1 MSKNRAASIRAR
13 LKNLADAA
21 KQDFNLTLTHY
32 GLERL
37 LYRLSVS
44 EHAPNFLLK
53 GALLFML
60 WYDVPQRPTRDADLL
75 GFGPDDIDSVA
86 AAFRDMC
93 VIDVDD
99 GIAFDAGSVTA
110 TEIRKEAGYGGV
122 RVELRAMLD
131 GARIT
136 LQVDIGFGD
145 VVTPAPD
152 TISYPI
158 LLADLPPPSLRAYPK
173 YTVVAEKF
181 QALCALGMAN
191 SRMKDYFDL
200 WVLLREGDLDDAELV
215 RAIQATFIR
224 RLTALPEGVPG
235 GLSDGFATDAGKQAQ
250 WRAFVTKNR
259 LDAIALGELVQH
271 LRAAFQR
278 LRIFSY

>member
-1 MSKNRAASIRAR
+1 MSENREASIRAR
-13 LKNLADAA
+13 LKNRAGAA

-60 WYDVPQRPTRDADLL
+60 WYEVPQRPTRDADLL
-75 GFGPDDIDSVA
+75 GFGPEDIDSVA
-86 AAFRDMC
+86 AAFRDIC
-93 VIDVDD
+93 AIEVDD
-99 GIAFDAGSVTA
+99 GIAFDVGSVKA

-122 RVELRAMLD
+122 RVDLRATLD
-131 GARIT
+131 GARIS

-145 VVTPAPD
+145 VVTPAPE
-152 TISYPI
+152 TIRYPV
-158 LLADLPPPSLRAYPK
+158 LLDELPPPTLRAYPK

-181 QALCALGMAN
+181 HALCALGMAN

-215 RAIQATFIR
+215 RAIEATFAR
-224 RLTALPEGVPG
+224 RRTAMPTAIPI
-235 GLSDGFATDAGKQAQ
+235 GLSDGFATDSGKQAQ
-250 WRAFVTKNR
+250 WRAFVTKNK
-259 LDAIALGELVQH
+259 LEAIALGDVVKS
-271 LRAAFQR
+271 LRDALQK
-278 LRIFSY
+278 LKVI

>member
-1 MSKNRAASIRAR
+1 MSANRAASIRAR
-13 LKNLADAA
+13 LKNRSDAA

-44 EHAPNFLLK
+44 KHAPNFLLK

-86 AAFRDMC
+86 AAFRDIC
-93 VIDVDD
+93 AIEVDD
-99 GIAFDAGSVTA
+99 GIAFDPGSVKA

-122 RVELRAMLD
+122 RVELRATLD
-131 GARIT
+131 GARIS

-145 VVTPAPD
+145 VVTPAPEA
-152 TISYPI
+152 IAYPV
-158 LLADLPPPSLRAYPK
+158 LLDDLPAPSLRAYPK

-181 QALCALGMAN
+181 HALCSLGMAN

-200 WVLLREGDLDDAELV
+200 WVLLREGDLEDAELV
-215 RAIQATFIR
+215 RAIEATFAR
-224 RLTALPEGVPG
+224 RRTAMPEGVPA
-235 GLSDGFATDAGKQAQ
+235 GLSDDFAADAGKLAQ
-250 WRAFVTKNR
+250 WRAFVNKNK
-259 LDAIALGELVQH
+259 LDAVPLDAVVQT
-271 LRAAFQR
+271 LRATFQK
-278 LRIFSY
+278 LRVL